1 MLLVSGV
8 ALAQPSVPRATPGAT
23 DAATRERMSLP
34 QPSRL
39 AQRNAMSYDD
49 VYALFDLSKCSA
61 QAVAETGRPMG
72 FAQAL
77 RLAVCASVGVRQG
90 DGLIEQSRAVVDRAD
105 AAGQP
110 GVTVSAG
117 PVYEHGKGVV
127 GSGLVNLNW
136 VLFDF
141 GGRSASQSRARVA
154 LAAALDEQRAE
165 VLLAVGQAA
174 QLFSATQATLGR
186 LGAAVRNLQIAQESL
201 TVADARASVGAVSV
215 TDRLQARTN
224 VEQSQLEHARA
235 QNAWYLARGAMNV
248 ALGLPAAR
256 DTSIEFE
263 DEQSLFAQD
272 IDLDAMVVE
281 ARERHPSVVAARAR
295 VQESLAQAESVRSQR
310 WGTISL
316 DASAGRTRQTSDVAG
331 SRFGN
336 ESRAGV
342 VWSIPLA
349 DRSSISAGVRDALGQ
364 SSARR
369 AVVDDV
375 RRRIELQVWQEGRS
389 LLGEIDAVR
398 ASRAVL
404 SSAENALRAATER
417 YRAGVGGFSDVLV
430 AQTTA
435 AVARFQS
442 VEAVA
447 NAQRAA
453 WRLAAAV
460 GRAGPLAP
468 M

>member
-1 MLLVSGV
+1 MLLANGV
-8 ALAQPSVPRATPGAT
+8 ALAQPAVPRTAPAAM

-39 AQRNAMSYDD
+39 AQRHAMGYDD
-49 VYALFDLSKCSA
+49 VYALFDLSKCNA
-61 QAVAETGRPMG
+61 ALAIDTGRPLG

-90 DGLIEQSRAVVDRAD
+90 DGLIEQSRAGVERAD

-110 GVTVSAG
+110 GVSLSAG
-117 PVYEHGKGVV
+117 PVYERGTGTVA
-127 GSGLVNLNW
+127 SGLVTLNW

-141 GGRSASQSRARVA
+141 GSRSASQSQARVA
-154 LAAALDEQRAE
+154 LAASLDEQRAE

-186 LGAAVRNLQIAQESL
+186 LGAAARNLQIAQESL

-235 QNAWYLARGAMNV
+235 QNAWYIARGAMNV

-256 DTSIEFE
+256 DTSIELG
-263 DEQSLFAQD
+263 DEQVLFAQD

-281 ARERHPSVVAARAR
+281 ARDRHPSVAAARAR
-295 VQESLAQAESVRSQR
+295 VQESLAQADSLRSRR
-310 WGTISL
+310 WGTIAL
-316 DASAGRTRQTSDVAG
+316 DASAGRTRQTSDIAG

-349 DRSSISAGVRDALGQ
+349 DRSSVSTGVRDAIGQ

-404 SSAENALRAATER
+404 ASAETALRAATER

-468 M
+468 T